1 MVSRLIFGLKI
12 ENHICF
18 GITFITRTSANI
30 RKQEFMNT
38 IKNLR
43 ASNLQKCHK
52 TASLY
57 VGSFHERRNV
67 LDRLI

>member
-12 ENHICF
+12 ENHICY
-18 GITFITRTSANI
+18 GINFITRTSANI

-52 TASLY
+52 LPHYMLEVFMKEET
-57 VGSFHERRNV
+57 FWI
-67 LDRLI
+67 D